1 MSEQPN
7 RPSHLDLRAADADR
21 ERVAQFLHTA
31 MAEGRLTVGELDER
45 LQAVYAAKTFADLVP
60 ITVDLPVNANQI
72 APNPAPASAPPVP
85 HRIGGAPGSSSS
97 IAIMSGFERR
107 GDWVVPP
114 THTAIAVMGGGKLD
128 LMDAGFAQAE
138 TTIYA
143 FAFMGGIE
151 VIVPD
156 DITVRVE
163 GFGFMGGFDDKAS
176 GEAGPGAPVL
186 HVKGVAFMGGVEVK
200 RPRKRRKDRRQ
211 IGR

>member
-1 MSEQPN
+1 VSEQPN
-7 RPSHLDLRAADADR
+7 RPNHLDLRAADSDR
-21 ERVAQFLHTA
+21 ERVAQALHTA

-45 LQAVYAAKTFADLVP
+45 LQAVYAAKTFGDLVP
-60 ITVDLPVNANQI
+60 LTADLPAHTAQV
-72 APNPAPASAPPVP
+72 APAAAPLPS
-85 HRIGGAPGSSSS
+85 RIGGMPGSSSS
-97 IAIMSGFERR
+97 IALMSGFERK
-107 GDWVVPP
+107 GDWVVPA

-128 LMDAGFAQAE
+128 LIDAGFAQAE

-156 DITVRVE
+156 DVTVRVE